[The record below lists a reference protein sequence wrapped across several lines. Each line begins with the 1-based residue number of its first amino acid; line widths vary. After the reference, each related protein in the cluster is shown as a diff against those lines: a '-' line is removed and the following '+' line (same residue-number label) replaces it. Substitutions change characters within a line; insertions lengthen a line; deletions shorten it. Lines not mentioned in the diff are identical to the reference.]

1 MTRPDTVIFEPMDV
15 HHIAQILDIENRSFS
30 TPWSAISFRNEI
42 FNPDGIAFVAV
53 PGPARNEAG
62 FEANPKGDNPQ
73 ESPARS
79 ETGPAKAILGYICAE
94 CRLGEGH
101 ILNVAVHPAHRRR
114 GLARFMLRAVLEEM
128 RKRGCYT
135 VYLEVRMSNTAAVRL
150 YEEAGFRQTGRRK
163 LYYVRPFED
172 AVLMQLE
179 MKD

>member
-1 MTRPDTVIFEPMDV
+1 MTGPNTIILEPMDV
-15 HHIAQILDIENRSFS
+15 HHIAQILNIENRSFS
-30 TPWSAISFRNEI
+30 TPWSAMSFRNEV

-53 PGPARNEAG
+53 PGQARNENG
-62 FEANPKGDNPQ
+62 FEANTTK
-73 ESPARS
+73 EILTRS

-94 CRLGEGH
+94 CRFGEGH

-114 GLARFMLRAVLEEM
+114 RLARFMLRAVLEEM

-135 VYLEVRMSNTAAVRL
+135 VYLEVRVSNTAAVRL